1 MINQL
6 LFSLNFS
13 KSKEK
18 ADQPESPKKVEPTV
32 EAEKSKE
39 AKHEEEEE
47 EEEVAE
53 EAGSSGGG
61 WGSWT
66 SGWIDT
72 GSASALL
79 GKALSSVN
87 AAVEVA
93 KTKVNIVRRLLGSK
107 VKTGSE

>member
-1 MINQL
+1 MVNRL
-6 LFSLNFS
+6 LFS

-18 ADQPESPKKVEPTV
+18 VDQSESPKKVEPSV
-32 EAEKSKE
+32 EAEKYKE
-39 AKHEEEEE
+39 VKHEEEG

-53 EAGSSGGG
+53 EAGASSGG
-61 WGSWT
+61 WGGWT

-93 KTKVNIVRRLLGSK
+93 KTKVNI
-107 VKTGSE
+107 

>member
-1 MINQL
+1 MFRIMVNRL
-6 LFSLNFS
+6 LFTLNFS

-18 ADQPESPKKVEPTV
+18 VDQPESPKKVEASV

-39 AKHEEEEE
+39 VKHEEEG
-47 EEEVAE
+47 EVAE
-53 EAGSSGGG
+53 EAGASSGG
-61 WGSWT
+61 WGGWT

-93 KTKVNIVRRLLGSK
+93 KTKVNI
-107 VKTGSE
+107 